1 MRKFMMIFLA
11 FNFVLIATTFTIAAT
26 QDAKQEANPVSE
38 SKGAISKS
46 EEVKD
51 YLPLLAKYF
60 AAAISVAAAT
70 FASGMAVGRIGAA
83 AMGAVSEKPETGGT
97 AMILAALAEGV
108 CLWGIAGAFLILF
121 IK

>member
-1 MRKFMMIFLA
+1 MKKIMMIFLV
-11 FNFVLIATTFTIAAT
+11 FNFVLIATTFTLAAT
-26 QDAKQEANPVSE
+26 QDAKV
-38 SKGAISKS
+38 I
-46 EEVKD
+46 EETKNAEITSDGTND

-60 AAAISVAAAT
+60 AAAISIAGAT
-70 FASGMAVGRIGAA
+70 FSSGLAVGRIGAA

>member
-1 MRKFMMIFLA
+1 MKKIIMIFLV
-11 FNFVLIATTFTIAAT
+11 FNFVLIATTFTLAAT
-26 QDAKQEANPVSE
+26 QDAKEIQAQNTTVSGQEA
-38 SKGAISKS
+38 
-46 EEVKD
+46 VKNYD

-60 AAAISVAAAT
+60 AAAICVAGAT
-70 FASGMAVGRIGAA
+70 FSSGIAVGRIGAA

>member
-1 MRKFMMIFLA
+1 MKKIMMIFLV
-11 FNFVLIATTFTIAAT
+11 FNFVLIATTFSLAAA
-26 QDAKQEANPVSE
+26 QDANALAGKPDNSGQNSINQDM
-38 SKGAISKS
+38 S
-46 EEVKD
+46 

-60 AAAISVAAAT
+60 AAAICIAGAT
-70 FASGMAVGRIGAA
+70 FSSGMAVGRIGAA

>member
-1 MRKFMMIFLA
+1 MKKIMMIFLV
-11 FNFVLIATTFTIAAT
+11 FNFVLIATTFTLAAT
-26 QDAKQEANPVSE
+26 QDAKVIEEQ
-38 SKGAISKS
+38 KS
-46 EEVKD
+46 NVIEKTD
-51 YLPLLAKYF
+51 NSNSNYLPLLAKYF
-60 AAAISVAAAT
+60 AAAISIAGAT
-70 FASGMAVGRIGAA
+70 FSSGIAVGRIGAA